1 MLAPLAASL
10 SRYGACPLPI
20 TLERCLFSRI
30 TTTMWSNG
38 GTPALCFF
46 FGAGRRTVD
55 CCSFGENGRSTAL
68 NFFGAGRTAAVV
80 SFGFGCAT
88 VGRLLDRTVERLLD
102 CRGGSAD
109 G

>member
-20 TLERCLFSRI
+20 TLVVLVLEDYDNDVVEWRHRCS
-30 TTTMWSNG
+30 
-38 GTPALCFF
+38 CFF
-46 FGAGRRTVD
+46 FGADRRTVD
-55 CCSFGENGRSTAL
+55 FCSFGENGRSTAL
-68 NFFGAGRTAAVV
+68 NFGAGRTTAVV

-88 VGRLLDRTVERLLD
+88 VGRLLACTVERLLD
-102 CRGGSAD
+102 CRGGPAD